1 MTLKYVTSIY
11 GCRLRKVYS
20 AVRRSSRKDID
31 KIFKEGTLIDKALK
45 DAVREALLYHK
56 RNGNPIAD
64 WQDGKVVWIPADQ
77 IEVDVDADEES
88 EG

>member
-1 MTLKYVTSIY
+1 MMNCGNASEGMHEIMEKLP
-11 GCRLRKVYS
+11 
-20 AVRRSSRKDID
+20 RKDISR
-31 KIFKEGTLIDKALK
+31 IFEEGTPIDNALK
-45 DAVREALLYHK
+45 EAVRDALLRHK

-77 IEVDVDADEES
+77 IEVDVDADEDS